1 MAAAAGRTDVL
12 DPRGQF
18 KAPLFSG
25 RREDFENWIFRFES
39 YTGMLGWDNAITL
52 LSTRKDEIDE
62 DLLDDDNQL
71 VSRALY
77 HVLHGDLGACA

>member
-1 MAAAAGRTDVL
+1 M
-12 DPRGQF
+12 
-18 KAPLFSG
+18 FSG

-39 YTGMLGWDNAITL
+39 YTGMLGWDKAITL

-77 HVLHGDLGACA
+77 HLLVTVISGPAFSLVNHATWLGV